1 MIDQLRDTV
10 LRSRRTLVA
19 DFAGVLALAAMTLG
33 LLNLPG
39 IV

>member
-1 MIDQLRDTV
+1 MIYQLRETV

-33 LLNLPG
+33 VLNLPG
-39 IV
+39 LI

>member
-10 LRSRRTLVA
+10 LRSRPTLAA
-19 DFAGVLALAAMTLG
+19 DFAGVLALAAMTLL

>member
-1 MIDQLRDTV
+1 MIDQLRCT
-10 LRSRRTLVA
+10 LIRSRRTLVA
-19 DFAGVLALAAMTLG
+19 DFAGVLVLAAMTLG